1 MNKPPAEPVVL
12 IGMRSEK
19 LARASWV
26 GWHMPRET
34 DGPSSVGRHF
44 KESQWLAGG
53 LAGLTG
59 CLYFGDYMVI
69 SLFSLSF
76 GIWTEICS

>member
-1 MNKPPAEPVVL
+1 
-12 IGMRSEK
+12 MRSEK

-34 DGPSSVGRHF
+34 DGPSSVGWYMPRETDGLSSVGWYMPRETDGPSSVGRHF

-53 LAGLTG
+53 LAG
-59 CLYFGDYMVI
+59 
-69 SLFSLSF
+69 
-76 GIWTEICS
+76 

>member
-1 MNKPPAEPVVL
+1 
-12 IGMRSEK
+12 MRPEK
-19 LARASWV
+19 LVGASSV
-26 GWHMPRET
+26 GWYMPRET
-34 DGPSSVGRHF
+34 DGPSSVGGHF

-53 LAGLTG
+53 LMGSTG
-59 CLYFGDYMVI
+59 SLYFGDYMVI